1 MRYGS
6 SGMAENEQNI
16 WLALLYQFDGTR
28 FRKQSGEARRGMG
41 NLKKVTIIVVLG
53 AFILGAVLSS
63 SLAGCGKED
72 ETMGVRNGGLVP
84 KEGIPAI
91 DASAPPR
98 TKTATFALG

>member
-1 MRYGS
+1 
-6 SGMAENEQNI
+6 MAENEQNI

-41 NLKKVTIIVVLG
+41 NLRKVTIIVVLG

-72 ETMGVRNGGLVP
+72 ETMGVR

-91 DASAPPR
+91 DASAPLR
-98 TKTATFALG
+98 TETATFALG